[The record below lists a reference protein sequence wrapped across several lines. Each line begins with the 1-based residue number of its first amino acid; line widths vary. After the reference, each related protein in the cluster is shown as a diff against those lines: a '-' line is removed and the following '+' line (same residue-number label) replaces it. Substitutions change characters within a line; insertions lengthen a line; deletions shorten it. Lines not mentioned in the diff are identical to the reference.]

1 MDIRNKLV
9 VAGENDVWEGAM
21 KQVRK
26 IKRYKRPV
34 TKLMS
39 PRNEMHNM
47 RNTLNN
53 SVATLYDDRW

>member
-26 IKRYKRPV
+26 IKGIISLYNNKGGQKIQTNSYNINKHHRC
-34 TKLMS
+34 
-39 PRNEMHNM
+39 NM
-47 RNTLNN
+47 
-53 SVATLYDDRW
+53 